1 MKKLINKLVLV
12 VAMAIV
18 GLSFPSCNDDIE
30 IWDSAV
36 LDYSGSYVV
45 QVQAEDGT
53 VYSDYND
60 ENKIDIYNTVDDVE
74 NELWISDYGKYL
86 EITSKFFLNGDASN
100 FASKSLEFND
110 LPLNISVVKE
120 GFEPKPT
127 ALGQDTIVKGIWGA
141 KTALLEG
148 KILPKAMT
156 TIGGNVADSIYM
168 KIKFMYGDV
177 TFKSV
182 EVPVEYRADPEV
194 AEFKWKIESSAYD
207 ATSDDEIY
215 VYSGHRYTG
224 FPEDSH

>member
-1 MKKLINKLVLV
+1 MKKILASLLG
-12 VAMAIV
+12 A
-18 GLSFPSCNDDIE
+18 GLLFSMSSCNDDIE

-45 QVQAEDGT
+45 QVQEEDGT
-53 VYSDYND
+53 VLSDYKD
-60 ENKIDIYNTVDDVE
+60 DNKIDIYNTSDDVP
-74 NELWISDYGKYL
+74 NEFWITDYGKYL
-86 EITSKFFLNGDASN
+86 EITSKFFLTGDASN
-100 FASKSLEFND
+100 FASKSLEFDD
-110 LPLNISVVKE
+110 LPLNISVVIE
-120 GFEPKPT
+120 DFTPKPT
-127 ALGQDTIVKGIWGA
+127 VAGETVTKNIWGA
-141 KTALLEG
+141 KTALVEG

-207 ATSDDEIY
+207 AASGDETY
-215 VYSGHRYTG
+215 VYSGYRYTG
-224 FPEDSH
+224 FPEDQH

>member
-1 MKKLINKLVLV
+1 MKKLIYILVGSF
-12 VAMAIV
+12 I
-18 GLSFPSCNDDIE
+18 GLTACNDDIE

-53 VYSDYND
+53 VISDYID
-60 ENKIDIYNTVDDVE
+60 ANKIDIYNTVDDVA
-74 NELWISDYGKYL
+74 NELWITDHGKDL
-86 EITSKFFLNGDASN
+86 ELTSKFFLTGDASS
-100 FASKSLEFND
+100 FASKSMAFDD
-110 LPLNISVVKE
+110 LTLNISVVKE
-120 GFEPKPT
+120 GFTPKPT
-127 ALGQDTIVKGIWGA
+127 AAGETVTKNIWGA
-141 KTALLEG
+141 KTALVEG

-168 KIKFMYGDV
+168 KVVFMYGDV

-194 AEFKWKIESSAYD
+194 PEFKWIFESSVYD
-207 ATSDDEIY
+207 ATSTDETY
-215 VYSGHRYTG
+215 VYSGYRYTG